1 MKIQKLDEIHLK
13 ECSEI
18 YVETFNSEPWDD
30 KWDEN
35 TSYKRLEDIYNTPGF
50 YGLVVFEENEIKAA
64 VLGNLEQWYE
74 GYMYNLKEM
83 FVKQEEK
90 CNGIGSKLMNELE
103 LSIKELGANSI
114 TLFTSKGDLT
124 ERFYLK
130 NGLSTVEDMVMM
142 YKNI

>member
-1 MKIQKLDEIHLK
+1 MRIEKLDKIHLK

-18 YVETFNSEPWDD
+18 YRETFNSEPWND
-30 KWDEN
+30 KWNET
-35 TSYKRLEDIYNTPGF
+35 TSYRRLKDIYSTPGF
-50 YGLVVFEENEIKAA
+50 FGLVAFEGDEIKAA

-90 CNGIGSKLMNELE
+90 RNGMGTKLMIKLE
-103 LSIKELGANSI
+103 ESIKELGAESV
-114 TLFTSKGDLT
+114 TLFTSRGDLT

-130 NGLSTVEDMVMM
+130 NKYFTVEDMIMM